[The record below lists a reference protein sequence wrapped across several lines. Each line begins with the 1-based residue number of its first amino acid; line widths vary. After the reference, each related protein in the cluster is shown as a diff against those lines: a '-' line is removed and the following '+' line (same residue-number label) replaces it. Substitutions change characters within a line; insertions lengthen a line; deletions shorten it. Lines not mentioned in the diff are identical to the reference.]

1 MYYVIEIKFIFL
13 IFYFIW
19 TKNEKDN
26 VDHTKKILLKCTEMQ
41 DLHAIFFN

>member
-19 TKNEKDN
+19 TKYEKDN
-26 VDHTKKILLKCTEMQ
+26 VDYRKKNPIEMY
-41 DLHAIFFN
+41 